1 MTRDE
6 AIARLRRARAGTL
19 ATVRPNGS
27 PHVVPFVF
35 AIASEGEAL
44 TAFWAVDDKPKT
56 RREIQRIENI
66 EANPSVEFVVDGY
79 DDDWSRLWWV
89 RAGGRARVVS
99 SADERTRAVA
109 ALGEKYTQYTATPPD
124 GAVIAIE
131 IDRVTGWSAAEPS
144 SAGRHE
150 PTP

>member
-6 AIARLRRARAGTL
+6 AIAKISAARVGRLAS
-19 ATVRPNGS
+19 VRPGGS

-35 AIASEGEAL
+35 AIVPDGDEL
-44 TAFWAVDDKPKT
+44 LAFWAVDDKPKAT
-56 RREIQRIENI
+56 RAIQRIENI

-79 DDDWSRLWWV
+79 EDDWSQLWWV
-89 RAGGRARVVS
+89 RVKGRARVVS
-99 SADERTRAVA
+99 SSEERSRAVA
-109 ALGEKYTQYTATPPD
+109 ALSAKYPQYNATPPD

-144 SAGRHE
+144 SARPQE
-150 PTP
+150 TTR